1 MIIKNALRIFKSYK
15 FFLFQIIFFEII
27 YSIRGYKGNSFNF
40 SGNQT
45 MADNIPC
52 PYYFLYKIKKTLKQY
67 KFHKFI
73 DLGCGSGRVIDYFD
87 KNFNEKKFV
96 GIEYFSNQYDDC
108 IKSFNERTNINII
121 LEDFTNFNF
130 IMHNADCYFFNNPFK
145 KDSNI
150 IEMVDKISKHQSIK
164 ENILFIFVNF
174 DKKVIE
180 KLNNIECIQNYYIN
194 NNKGFSIYLLNK
206 KKTDE

>member
-27 YSIRGYKGNSFNF
+27 YRLRGYKGNSFNF
-40 SGNQT
+40 SDNQI

-67 KFHKFI
+67 EFHKFI

-87 KNFNEKKFV
+87 KNFSEKEFV
-96 GIEYFSNQYDDC
+96 GIEYFLKQYEDC
-108 IKSFNERTNINII
+108 IKSFNKRININITR
-121 LEDFTNFNF
+121 EDFTNFNF
-130 IMHNADCYFFNNPFK
+130 INHNADCYFFNNPFK

-150 IEMVDKISKHQSIK
+150 IQTIDKILKHQSIK

-174 DKKVIE
+174 DKNVVD
-180 KLNNIECIQNYYIN
+180 KLDNIKCIQNYYIN
-194 NNKGFSIYLLNK
+194 NNKGFSIYLFNQ